1 MVHCRPTLPRGLEFD
16 TTIRRGAWANK
27 VSIVL
32 AVICL
37 IVGLLIGAIGIG
49 GVLLL
54 PALVY
59 LGGIDV
65 HAAVPVCMLSF
76 VAAGIVGSIV
86 YHRHG
91 SIRID
96 LAAWLCAGAIP
107 AAFAG
112 ALALPWIPA
121 GLIMALV
128 ALLMILAGVDAL
140 VKSLRPVA
148 PATSRLPG
156 RGALVALGF
165 VTGFGSALTGTG
177 GPLIM
182 VPTAIFL
189 GLPVLI
195 AVGLG
200 MAIQIPIAAFASL
213 GNWIAGSLD
222 VGLAVVLAAIMGCG
236 VLIGALAI
244 HRVPGGQLR
253 RFVAGMLIL
262 IGTGLLIRLL
272 LQL

>member
-1 MVHCRPTLPRGLEFD
+1 M
-16 TTIRRGAWANK
+16 IRRAAGATD

-32 AVICL
+32 AVICF

-65 HAAVPVCMLSF
+65 HTAVPVCMLSF
-76 VAAGIVGSIV
+76 VAAGIVGSLV
-86 YHRHG
+86 YARHG
-91 SIRID
+91 SIRTD
-96 LAAWLCAGAIP
+96 LAAWLCAGAVP

-112 ALALPWIPA
+112 ALALPWIPG

-140 VKSLRPVA
+140 VKTFRKPA
-148 PATSRLPG
+148 PAPPRLPG
-156 RGALVALGF
+156 PGLLVALGF

-182 VPTAIFL
+182 VPIAIFL

-200 MAIQIPIAAFASL
+200 MVIQIPIAAFASL
-213 GNWIAGSLD
+213 GNWLTGNLD
-222 VGLAVVLAAIMGCG
+222 FGLALALAAIIAVG
-236 VLIGALAI
+236 VLAGAFAI
-244 HRVPGGQLR
+244 HRLPGAELR
-253 RFVAGMLIL
+253 RFIAALLIVVGTGILARLIL
-262 IGTGLLIRLL
+262 QVVAAG
-272 LQL
+272 

>member
-1 MVHCRPTLPRGLEFD
+1 M
-16 TTIRRGAWANK
+16 
-27 VSIVL
+27 SIVL
-32 AVICL
+32 ALIGL

-59 LGGIDV
+59 MGGIDV
-65 HAAVPVCMLSF
+65 HTAVPVCMLSF
-76 VAAGIVGSIV
+76 VATGTVGTIV
-86 YHRHG
+86 YARHG
-91 SIRID
+91 SIRTD
-96 LAAWLCAGAIP
+96 LAAWLCAGAVP

-140 VKSLRPVA
+140 LKSLRPAA
-148 PATSRLPG
+148 PAASRLPG

-182 VPTAIFL
+182 VPIAIFL

-213 GNWIAGSLD
+213 GNWIAGNLD

-244 HRVPGGQLR
+244 HRVPGGPLR
-253 RFVAGMLIL
+253 RLVAGMLIL

>member
-1 MVHCRPTLPRGLEFD
+1 M
-16 TTIRRGAWANK
+16 
-27 VSIVL
+27 SIIL
-32 AVICL
+32 AVITF

-65 HAAVPVCMLSF
+65 HTAVPVCMLSF

-86 YHRHG
+86 YARHG
-91 SIRID
+91 SIRTD
-96 LAAWLCAGAIP
+96 LAAWLCAGAVP

-112 ALALPWIPA
+112 ALALSWVPA

-128 ALLMILAGVDAL
+128 ALLMIFAGVDAL
-140 VKSLRPVA
+140 LKTFRKTA
-148 PATSRLPG
+148 PAATRLPG
-156 RGALVALGF
+156 PGALVALGF

-182 VPTAIFL
+182 VPIAIFL
-189 GLPVLI
+189 GLPVLL

-200 MAIQIPIAAFASL
+200 MAIQVPIAAFATL
-213 GNWIAGSLD
+213 GNWLSGNLEA
-222 VGLAVVLAAIMGCG
+222 GLALGLAAIMGVG
-236 VLIGALAI
+236 VLLGALVI

-253 RFVAGMLIL
+253 RVVAGMLIL
-262 IGTGLLIRLL
+262 VGTALLIRLL
-272 LQL
+272 VQQFAAA